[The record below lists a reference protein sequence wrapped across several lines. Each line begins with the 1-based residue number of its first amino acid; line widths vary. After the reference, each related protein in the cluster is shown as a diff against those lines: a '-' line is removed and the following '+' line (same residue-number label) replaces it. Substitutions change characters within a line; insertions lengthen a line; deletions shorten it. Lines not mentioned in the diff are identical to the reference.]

1 MRRAEL
7 QSVFSRRS
15 ADANDIQ
22 MQQIH
27 VIEHIELSLR
37 IVVSCCAPGWLSGEE
52 LTDFPSGK
60 AMWQVYASAVEAPE
74 DSS

>member
-27 VIEHIELSLR
+27 VIELSLR
-37 IVVSCCAPGWLSGEE
+37 IVVSCCAPGWISGEE